1 MELAESDAEEQ
12 GRADLYALLARLLFA
27 PPDAY
32 LLQQLAAAPVRAGAT
47 QPLELAWS
55 ALARS
60 CASTH
65 AADAA
70 AEFDALFVSIDA
82 PRVSPYASVYLTGFL
97 NEKPLV
103 ALRDDL
109 ARLGLARR
117 RGAGEMEDHL
127 GALCDAMR
135 LLIAGGASRRPQPLA
150 VQCAFFEAHLAPW
163 YARCLNDL
171 RSVPEARFYRL
182 VADLAEAF
190 FDVEALAFE
199 LEATSWN

>member
-1 MELAESDAEEQ
+1 MDGAQTDVEEQ

-32 LLQQLAAAPVRAGAT
+32 LLQQLAAAPVRMDAT

-60 CASTH
+60 CVTTH

-70 AEFDALFVSIDA
+70 AEFDALFISIDA
-82 PRVSPYASVYLTGFL
+82 PRINPFASVYLTGFL

-103 ALRDDL
+103 ALRADL

-117 RGAGEMEDHL
+117 HGAGEMEDHL

-135 LLIAGGASRRPQPLA
+135 VLIIGSGARQPQPID
-150 VQCAFFEAHLAPW
+150 VQRGFFDTHLAPW
-163 YARCLNDL
+163 YARCLDDL
-171 RSVPEARFYRL
+171 RGAPEARFYRL

-199 LEATSWN
+199 LEATAWN

>member
-1 MELAESDAEEQ
+1 MERASTDAEEQ

-32 LLQQLAAAPVRAGAT
+32 LLQQLAAAPVRMGSS
-47 QPLELAWS
+47 QPLEVAWA
-55 ALARS
+55 ALTRG
-60 CASTH
+60 CATTH
-65 AADAA
+65 AADAT

-82 PRVSPYASVYLTGFL
+82 PRINPFASLYLTGFL

-117 RGAGEMEDHL
+117 HGAGEMEDHM
-127 GALCDAMR
+127 GALCEAMR
-135 LLIAGGASRRPQPLA
+135 VLIVGSGIRQPQSVE
-150 VQCAFFEAHLAPW
+150 VQRAFFEAHLASW
-163 YARCLNDL
+163 YASCLNEL

-199 LEATSWN
+199 LEASSWN